1 MTPFEWSTIVV
12 QALGWSLVHFV
23 WQAALIGVVYAAARV
38 MLPRGNPRYLAA
50 MLALVALAVTPVWTA
65 WREVAALTQTVDL
78 GNMLVTAAATS
89 PAHGYAPAVW
99 LARLGAAL
107 PWLVFAWTVG
117 VAFLGVRV
125 VRQWSG
131 LRTIVRAAEALPV
144 WQDRASALGERLGL
158 RRAVRVLASVR
169 IATPTLVGWARPVV
183 VMPLAM
189 LARMPAEQVD
199 LILAHELAHVRRFDH
214 LANLFQV
221 VVEILF
227 FYHPVVHW
235 ISRDARNERELCC
248 DTLALQAS
256 GGSRRDF
263 VAALA
268 GLEEFR
274 AGHADLALAASG
286 GVLVERAWFIAGAMP
301 KRRTHAGLTVALFVL
316 LAAAVV
322 STLAWRQN
330 AEHERIDAVLAANA
344 QVVWRQLLAATIV
357 PPPVPAWRTNPAT
370 RPALAPLAFARE
382 TTLQPAASP
391 APVVPALTRMPA
403 PSVANLVLASAPLDA
418 VVGQMPAPVDTLP
431 GPTATAAPR
440 PVRSVAP
447 AYPPQALLNGVQGQ
461 VEIEFS
467 LDAAGVPQDL
477 RVTRSAASGLFDA
490 AALSALSHWRFAPPA
505 AADRRYRQ
513 TFTFQLGGTLDGDA
527 AAAQACLVRT
537 GTHICRPVLEG
548 ATGIATP
555 HLGH

>member
-1 MTPFEWSTIVV
+1 M
-12 QALGWSLVHFV
+12 
-23 WQAALIGVVYAAARV
+23 
-38 MLPRGNPRYLAA
+38 
-50 MLALVALAVTPVWTA
+50 
-65 WREVAALTQTVDL
+65 
-78 GNMLVTAAATS
+78 
-89 PAHGYAPAVW
+89 
-99 LARLGAAL
+99 
-107 PWLVFAWTVG
+107 
-117 VAFLGVRV
+117 
-125 VRQWSG
+125 
-131 LRTIVRAAEALPV
+131 
-144 WQDRASALGERLGL
+144 
-158 RRAVRVLASVR
+158 
-169 IATPTLVGWARPVV
+169 
-183 VMPLAM
+183 
-189 LARMPAEQVD
+189 
-199 LILAHELAHVRRFDH
+199 ILAHELAHVRRFDH

-221 VVEILF
+221 VVETLF

-248 DTLALQAS
+248 DTLALQGS

-286 GVLVERAWFIAGAMP
+286 GVLVERAWFIAGATP
-301 KRRTHAGLTVALFVL
+301 KRRTHAGLAVALFVL
-316 LAAAVV
+316 LASAIV

-357 PPPVPAWRTNPAT
+357 PPPVPAWRTIPAT

-382 TTLQPAASP
+382 TTPQPAATP

-403 PSVANLVLASAPLDA
+403 PSVANLVLAPAPVDA
-418 VVGQMPAPVDTLP
+418 AVGQMPATVDTLP
-431 GPTATAAPR
+431 GPATTAAPR

-490 AALSALSHWRFAPPA
+490 AALSALTHWRFAPPA
-505 AADRRYRQ
+505 ATGSRYRQ

-527 AAAQACLVRT
+527 SAAQACLVRT

-555 HLGH
+555 HLGR